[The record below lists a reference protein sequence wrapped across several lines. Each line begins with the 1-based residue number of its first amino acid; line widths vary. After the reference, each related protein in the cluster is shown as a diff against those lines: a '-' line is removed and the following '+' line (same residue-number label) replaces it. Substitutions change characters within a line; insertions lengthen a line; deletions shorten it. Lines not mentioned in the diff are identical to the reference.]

1 MLVLLIN
8 LHFNLI
14 VDLTLRFPYY
24 FTYPTISSL
33 PIIYKGLFAEGK
45 RRTKLPLLAQI
56 NLPLHN
62 YGPDDPSS
70 FPARSQAGH
79 SQHEQSSRRPSQ
91 TPYHPSLL
99 KLELTHTLRGPIKR
113 APQPQLRSRP
123 ASLGPA
129 QASLRSPVGMSE
141 AVGSTG
147 PIPPNILHSLYSRM
161 PFCPFYFS
169 CI

>member
-1 MLVLLIN
+1 M
-8 LHFNLI
+8 
-14 VDLTLRFPYY
+14 TLRFVSPNY

-79 SQHEQSSRRPSQ
+79 SQHEQCSRRPSQ

-99 KLELTHTLRGPIKR
+99 KLELTPHPTPPYQAR
-113 APQPQLRSRP
+113 AANPSYVAGLPTFIGP

-129 QASLRSPVGMSE
+129 QASLRSPMGMSE

-147 PIPPNILHSLYSRM
+147 PIPQNILHSLYSRM